1 MEQILVALST
11 VVILPLAVAP
21 RPVIPETI
29 RKMILL
35 QMTGDPGSRGIIQHN
50 AALVMR
56 GPPFTLNIL
65 SSHCLDTG
73 NFPVKQMLA
82 VLYNAAHR
90 AHLAAITVAPEAWDI
105 VTDQGGGQ
113 RVEILVSIQKQ
124 L

>member
-56 GPPFTLNIL
+56 DPPRELLT
-65 SSHCLDTG
+65 
-73 NFPVKQMLA
+73 VRQMLA
-82 VLYNAAHR
+82 VL
-90 AHLAAITVAPEAWDI
+90 AAIPVAPEAWDI
-105 VTDQGGGQ
+105 VIDQGGGQ
-113 RVEILVSIQKQ
+113 RTEILIYIQKQ